1 MSRTPPDRAIYFLD
15 ENVDGPLLAD
25 TLRADGFEIR
35 QLRDCFARGA
45 EDEAESMIVI
55 TMGATAL
62 RALNRI
68 ERHGLVLRKAAGH
81 LHPWYGRKLLPLYH
95 SGLLGRISR
104 NETLQRAD
112 MRALRIHLGR

>member
-45 EDEAESMIVI
+45 EDEA
-55 TMGATAL
+55 
-62 RALNRI
+62 RARLENYIAKCTRLCVQY
-68 ERHGLVLRKAAGH
+68 R
-81 LHPWYGRKLLPLYH
+81 
-95 SGLLGRISR
+95 
-104 NETLQRAD
+104 
-112 MRALRIHLGR
+112 